1 MVGIPKELDDVPYRP
16 PELEQARFS
25 TGGVGRTYASLLDL
39 KRRQGLRPGARIE
52 FPEIVLKE
60 EFWELYPREE
70 LAFRHFV
77 FPQDPHDP
85 GIVYH
90 PPEIVVPQIEFPR
103 DEYEGLARPLV
114 ELLHQRWVRQ
124 PTKFEARFSRK
135 TVQSVR
141 AYATDLEAYERAL
154 FEAEWETFL
163 DLCPPTPPG
172 GYYWQECQVRGEK
185 AWVLCVGEDPEKA

>member
-1 MVGIPKELDDVPYRP
+1 MVGIPKEFDDVPYRP

-25 TGGVGRTYASLLDL
+25 TGGAGRAYAHLLDL

-60 EFWELYPREE
+60 EFWEFFPREE

-85 GIVYH
+85 GILYL
-90 PPEIVVPQIEFPR
+90 PPVMVVPEVEFPR
-103 DEYEGLARPLV
+103 DEYEGLARLLV

-124 PTKFEARFSRK
+124 PAEFEARFSRK
-135 TVQSVR
+135 TVQAVR
-141 AYATDLEAYERAL
+141 AYATDLEAYEQAM
-154 FEAEWETFL
+154 FEAEWETFF
-163 DLCPPTPPG
+163 DLRPPTPPG
-172 GYYWQECQVRGEK
+172 GYFWQACQVRGEK
-185 AWVLCVGEDPEKA
+185 GWVLGVGEDPEKG